1 MVVVLKKDASL
12 KEISDLMKFLESSG
26 IKIHVSKGEQRTI
39 FGLIGELNKEI
50 EEQLTSFPAV
60 ENIVRI
66 TKPYKLA
73 SKEFK
78 SEPTIIKVNGTFIG
92 GGSFTIIAGPCAVE
106 SKEQIIETAYF
117 VKECGGNILRGGAFK
132 PRSSPYSF
140 QGLGIEGLKYLAE
153 AKEKTDLP
161 VITEVLSPEDAII
174 AAEYVDIL
182 QIGARNMQNFALLK
196 TVGNI
201 GKPVLLK
208 RGMVSTIEELLLAA
222 EYILKAGTEQV
233 ILCERGIRTFE
244 TALRNTLDISAV
256 PLIKQLSHLPI
267 IIDPSHATGKR
278 DLVPPLT
285 KAALA
290 VGADGI
296 MVEIHNE
303 PEKAKSDGPQSLHFN
318 TFKSLIKELNE
329 LYTLIRNNHENYKVQ

>member
-1 MVVVLKKDASL
+1 MVVVIKKDASL
-12 KEISDLMKFLESSG
+12 KEISDVMKFLEGAG
-26 IKIHVSKGEQRTI
+26 IKLHISKGEQKTI
-39 FGLIGELNKEI
+39 FGLIGEFNDELR
-50 EEQLTSFPAV
+50 EQLMRFPAV
-60 ENIVRI
+60 ENIFRI

-73 SKEFK
+73 SLEFK
-78 SEPTIIKVNGTFIG
+78 SEPTVIKVNGNFIG
-92 GGSFTIIAGPCAVE
+92 GCSFTIIAGPCAVE
-106 SKEQIIETAYF
+106 SREQIIETAYF
-117 VKECGGNILRGGAFK
+117 VKECGAHILRGGAFK

-153 AKEKTDLP
+153 AKEKTNLP
-161 VITEVLSPEDAII
+161 IITEVLSPEDAVI
-174 AAEYVDIL
+174 ADEYVDIL

-196 TVGNI
+196 AVGAL

-208 RGMVSTIEELLLAA
+208 RGMVATIEELLLAA
-222 EYILKAGTEQV
+222 EYILKSGTEQV

-278 DLVPPLT
+278 DLIPPLA

-296 MVEIHNE
+296 MIEIHKE
-303 PEKAKSDGPQSLHFN
+303 PEKAKSDGPQSLHFPA
-318 TFKSLIKELNE
+318 FKKLMNDINN
-329 LYTLIRNNHENYKVQ
+329 LYPLIRNNNKNDL

>member
-1 MVVVLKKDASL
+1 MVVVLKQDATL
-12 KEISDLMKFLESSG
+12 KEISDLMKFLEG
-26 IKIHVSKGEQRTI
+26 VGVKIHVSKGEQRTI
-39 FGLIGELNKEI
+39 FGLVGDINDELK
-50 EEQLTSFPAV
+50 EQLMKFTAV
-60 ENIVRI
+60 ENILRI

-73 SKEFK
+73 SLEFK
-78 SEPTIIKVNGTFIG
+78 SEPTIIKVNGNFIG
-92 GGSFTIIAGPCAVE
+92 GGTFTVIAGPCAVE
-106 SKEQIIETAYF
+106 SREQILEIAYF
-117 VKECGGNILRGGAFK
+117 VKECGAHILRGGAFK

-153 AKEKTDLP
+153 AKEKTKLP
-161 VITEVLSPEDAII
+161 VITEVLSAEDAVI
-174 AAEYVDIL
+174 AADYVDIL

-196 TVGNI
+196 AVGAL

-208 RGMVSTIEELLLAA
+208 RGMVATIEELLLAA
-222 EYILKAGTEQV
+222 EYILKSGTEQV

-256 PLIKQLSHLPI
+256 PLVKQLSHLPI

-278 DLVPPLT
+278 NLIAPLA

-303 PEKAKSDGPQSLHFN
+303 PEKAKSDGPQSLHFP
-318 TFKSLIKELNE
+318 TFKNLMNDINNLYPLIK
-329 LYTLIRNNHENYKVQ
+329 NNNKNNL

>member
-12 KEISDLMKFLESSG
+12 KEISEVMKFLENAG

-39 FGLIGELNKEI
+39 FGLIGELSNEI
-50 EEQLTSFPAV
+50 KEQLMSFSAV
-60 ENIVRI
+60 EEIVRI

-78 SEPTIIKVNGTFIG
+78 SEPTIIKINGNFIG
-92 GGSFTIIAGPCAVE
+92 DGSFTVIAGPCAVE
-106 SKEQIIETAYF
+106 SREQIIEAAFF
-117 VKECGGNILRGGAFK
+117 VKECGAHILRGGAFK

-153 AKEKTDLP
+153 AKEKTGIP
-161 VITEVLSPEDAII
+161 VVTEVLSPEEVEI

-196 TVGNI
+196 AVGAA

-208 RGMVSTIEELLLAA
+208 RGMVATIEELLLAA

-244 TALRNTLDISAV
+244 NALRNTLDISAV

-267 IIDPSHATGKR
+267 IVDPSHATGKR
-278 DLVPPLT
+278 ELIAPLA

-296 MVEIHNE
+296 MIEIHKE
-303 PEKAKSDGPQSLHFN
+303 PEKAKSDGPQSLHFES
-318 TFKSLIKELNE
+318 FKNLMNEINQLYSLIK
-329 LYTLIRNNHENYKVQ
+329 NNHKNNL